1 MMRTLAAVKDR
12 LGKVYE
18 YIVELE
24 RMPVR
29 LWQGEDYEEEK
40 KPAVRVNRK
49 NKVRVEDLRP
59 SKPE

>member
-1 MMRTLAAVKDR
+1 MMRTLSAVKDR
-12 LGKVYE
+12 LGKIYD

-24 RMPVR
+24 KMPSR
-29 LWQGEDYEEEK
+29 FLQGEEYEDK

-59 SKPE
+59 AKPE